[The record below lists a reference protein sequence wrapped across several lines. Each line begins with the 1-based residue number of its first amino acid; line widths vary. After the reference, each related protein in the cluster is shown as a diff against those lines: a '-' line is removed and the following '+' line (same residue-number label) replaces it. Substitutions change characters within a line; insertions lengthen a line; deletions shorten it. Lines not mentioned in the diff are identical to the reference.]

1 MGIVRYYSDPIRLP
15 ISNENNGN
23 VFLAIS
29 AATVP
34 SIFPTTSARNALDV
48 ALLKKMDGVMSDQD
62 REELHMA
69 VQRFFTCKI
78 EVKQEEMACAAE
90 HRPAVYAM
98 KSKKH
103 LENAWEEIF
112 RRRRTREPN
121 DRQPMSEK
129 VACTDVYAA
138 WLKEWVE
145 RPGNL
150 TPEQQRKPWNKITSA
165 FNAYLNNNFGGK
177 VFVMAMWQS
186 GMSWAPSCE
195 QLASDYDGAVEH
207 IAKNFAAWIRRFARS
222 LRKHKE
228 DPLHVAA
235 KQRSGGSSG
244 RHGPTREQEDQRSA
258 LS

>member
-78 EVKQEEMACAAE
+78 EVKQEEMAGAAE
-90 HRPAVYAM
+90 HRLSGYAM
-98 KSKKH
+98 KSKKQ

-129 VACTDVYAA
+129 VACSDLYAA